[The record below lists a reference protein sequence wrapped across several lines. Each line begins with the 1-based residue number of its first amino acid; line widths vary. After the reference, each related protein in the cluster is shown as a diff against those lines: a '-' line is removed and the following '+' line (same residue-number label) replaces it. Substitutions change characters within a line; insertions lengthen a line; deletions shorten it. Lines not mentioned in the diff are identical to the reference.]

1 MVTIGRPANLASARI
16 IAPVSALDLFRLD
29 GKVALVTGAGSGLGR
44 AYAEAMAEAGA
55 DVACADLDLAAAEST
70 LAYVRKQGRRGIA
83 LKVDVGR
90 EADVVQMTADAAG
103 ELGGLDVVFANA
115 GIAETRQP
123 ILEATLEQ
131 WQRVIDVDL
140 TSVFLTAREAA
151 RSMIPRGHGKIIST
165 ASIIGFVSVHDGG
178 QTRAYAAAKAGVV
191 NFTRS
196 LGVELAPHNIQV
208 NAIAPTFTKT
218 NIRGGVLSADT
229 PESERIRAGIVERT
243 PMRRLGEPDD
253 FKGVAVF
260 LASAASD
267 LMTGFTV
274 AVDGGWLAW

>member
-1 MVTIGRPANLASARI
+1 MNTLE
-16 IAPVSALDLFRLD
+16 LFRLN
-29 GKVALVTGAGSGLGR
+29 GKIALVTGAGSGLGR
-44 AYAEAMAEAGA
+44 AYAEAMADAGA
-55 DVACADLDLAAAEST
+55 DVACADIDLAAAET
-70 LAYVRKQGRRGIA
+70 TAQYARNLGRRAIA
-83 LKVDVGR
+83 LHVDVSS
-90 EADVVQMTADAAG
+90 EASVIAMTAATVDQ
-103 ELGGLDVVFANA
+103 LGTLDIVFANA
-115 GIAETRQP
+115 GIAEARQP
-123 ILEATLEQ
+123 IVDATLEN
-131 WQRVIDVDL
+131 WQRVIDIDL

-151 RSMIPRGHGKIIST
+151 RVMIPRRSGKIIST

-178 QTRAYAAAKAGVV
+178 QTRAYASAKAGVV

-196 LGVELAPHNIQV
+196 LGVELAAQNIQV

-229 PESERIRAGIVERT
+229 PASDAVRAVIVART
-243 PMRRLGEPDD
+243 PMGRLGEPDD

-260 LASAASD
+260 LASSASD